1 MKRWWK
7 LFGFAVV
14 IGIVAHLVM
23 VLALPNLIMGIA
35 IKRIAANAGGV
46 NKILH
51 NPRVTPQNQAIVRSS
66 PDLAYSLCVLDLSDG
81 PVRIVLGPSQNYVS
95 AAFYS
100 ANTDNVFT
108 LKAAQFGAM
117 GPTLMVAREGDN
129 VAQTQGQSVVR
140 LPSSKGLLL
149 VRRLAPDAQA
159 FARVDTERRQD
170 VCESAC

>member
-1 MKRWWK
+1 MRRWLK
-7 LFGFAVV
+7 LLGFAAV
-14 IGIVAHLVM
+14 IGIVAHV
-23 VLALPNLIMGIA
+23 VTILALPNLIMGIA
-35 IKRIAANAGGV
+35 IKRIATSAGGA

-51 NPRVTPQNQAIVRSS
+51 NPRVTPQNQVIVRSS

-81 PVRIVLGPSQNYVS
+81 PVRVVLGPSQDYVS

-108 LKAAQFGAM
+108 LKAAQFGAT
-117 GPTLMVAREGDN
+117 GPTLLVARDGDS

-159 FARVDTERRQD
+159 FARVDGERRQD
-170 VCESAC
+170 VCERAR